1 MGQVVTEYLFDTNI
15 LIYWCADVIPN
26 DQIPFIKEQLSK
38 SFNISIISR
47 IEFLS
52 FNKFNDVSFEPEQK
66 FIEFAKVFLLDEEI
80 ADRAIQLRRS
90 HLIKLPD
97 AVIAATALTNDFALI
112 TRNEPDFN
120 HIPDLKIVNPFS
132 SAS

>member
-15 LIYWCADVIPN
+15 LIYWCADVIPD
-26 DQIPFIKEQLSK
+26 DQIPFVKEQLSK

-52 FNKFNDVSFEPEQK
+52 FNKFNNESSEPEQK
-66 FIEFAKVFLLDEEI
+66 FIEFAKVFPLDEEI
-80 ADRAIQLRRS
+80 ANRAIQLRRS
-90 HLIKLPD
+90 HPIKLPD
-97 AVIAATALTNDFALI
+97 AVIAATALTHDFGLI
-112 TRNEPDFN
+112 TRNEPDFY
-120 HIPDLKIVNPFS
+120 HIPDLQIVNPFS